1 MTKKN
6 NKKNSKPIRIQAI
19 NPLENFPGVFYGQE
33 DRRPDKIIKM
43 DDDIKKDLISK

>member
-1 MTKKN
+1 MPKKHKTKH
-6 NKKNSKPIRIQAI
+6 SKPSKSETID
-19 NPLENFPGVFYGQE
+19 LLDNFPGVFYGQE